1 MKPDMR
7 GPSDRSTAGAGAEIL
22 GLGAV
27 ALVAMGLLAF
37 GYSTRESNTA
47 TTRGGPATLQAE
59 QPAGRDEVAP
69 VENPPA
75 PTTFSTGTGDS
86 AGEQRAAPEQ

>member
-1 MKPDMR
+1 MNR
-7 GPSDRSTAGAGAEIL
+7 ETSRTSVRSTGGAGAESL

-37 GYSTRESNTA
+37 GYTTRESDTG
-47 TTRGGPATLQAE
+47 TTRPGAPTVQAE
-59 QPAGRDEVAP
+59 QPVARDEVAP

-86 AGEQRAAPEQ
+86 AGEQRAAPER